1 MLTYLIIFIA
11 NFVVAYFYIDY
22 GDYVK
27 AFWLSVYLVTM
38 VFVVD
43 LIKHY
48 IKKETINRVRLNMVL
63 SFLADCKLTTVLD
76 GVRYEVHC
84 IVGLNSLDLRIS

>member
-1 MLTYLIIFIA
+1 MLTYLIFFIT

-48 IKKETINRVRLNMVL
+48 MKKR
-63 SFLADCKLTTVLD
+63 KQ
-76 GVRYEVHC
+76 
-84 IVGLNSLDLRIS
+84 

>member
-48 IKKETINRVRLNMVL
+48 IKKGNN
-63 SFLADCKLTTVLD
+63 K
-76 GVRYEVHC
+76 
-84 IVGLNSLDLRIS
+84 